1 MSAGKPPENSLSLFS
16 LYVVFIFPLY
26 CEFLQILYSLGARQL
41 MVFGL
46 GPMGCIPLQ
55 RVLST
60 TGACQD
66 RANKLALS
74 FNQGTSK
81 VLDDLSAKLPDANFR
96 FGDAYNVVNDV
107 ITNPQKYGTYI
118 YN

>member
-1 MSAGKPPENSLSLFS
+1 
-16 LYVVFIFPLY
+16 
-26 CEFLQILYSLGARQL
+26 

-60 TGACQD
+60 TGNCQD

-74 FNQGTSK
+74 FNQGSIK
-81 VLDDLSAKLPDANFR
+81 VLDGLTKTLPNASYR
-96 FGDAYNVVNDV
+96 FGEAYDIINNV
-107 ITNPQKYGTYI
+107 ITNPQKYGTQLY
-118 YN
+118 

>member
-1 MSAGKPPENSLSLFS
+1 
-16 LYVVFIFPLY
+16 
-26 CEFLQILYSLGARQL
+26 

-60 TGACQD
+60 SGECQD

-74 FNQGTSK
+74 FNKAASK
-81 VLDDLSAKLPDANFR
+81 VLNDLSNSLPNASFQ
-96 FGDAYNVVNDV
+96 FGDAYDVVNDV
-107 ITNPQKYGTYI
+107 ISNPSNYGKSLFIFLFGFKQLHNFSNLVTMLVSFLLRV
-118 YN
+118 

>member
-1 MSAGKPPENSLSLFS
+1 
-16 LYVVFIFPLY
+16 
-26 CEFLQILYSLGARQL
+26 

-60 TGACQD
+60 TGNCQD

-74 FNQGTSK
+74 FNQGSIK
-81 VLDDLSAKLPDANFR
+81 VLDGLTKTLPNASYR
-96 FGDAYNVVNDV
+96 FGEAYDIINNV
-107 ITNPQKYGTYI
+107 ITNPQKYGT
-118 YN
+118 